1 MKINKREL
9 RQIIREEVRN
19 TTLQEGVVQDM
30 EEQPESLQRILSNMS
45 GHRVQ
50 LAERI
55 AGLSQEV
62 AELRELVESLQRKE
76 A

>member
-1 MKINKREL
+1 MKIAKEQL

-19 TTLQEGVVQDM
+19 ATLQEGVVQDM

-45 GHRVQ
+45 SHRAM

-55 AGLSQEV
+55 VGLSQEV

-76 A
+76 T